1 MLERNVRIISDRVVD
16 TCKSCRRFRMG
27 YMSTTKNV
35 MIFLIVNALFVM
47 MTNNN
52 GPTIF
57 VGAFSSSSSLDNVN
71 FREGRK
77 EDEWLISTTMMKS
90 LMNPLNIDARRFVV
104 AEDKEKQAVM
114 GWAQLRPLQI
124 KENDDGWE
132 LASVYVNPMY
142 RKRGIGS
149 QLVRQIIQ
157 TKEQPVEI
165 YALTLASTLSWY
177 QRLGF
182 DCIDTPPPLSLQL
195 EMKAGQLITNLLKET
210 LVCIRYNTPDE
221 SI

>member
-1 MLERNVRIISDRVVD
+1 MMENNDKMKRDKKVD
-16 TCKSCRRFRMG
+16 ICKSCRRSRKG
-27 YMSTTKNV
+27 YKSSTNNC
-35 MIFLIVNALFVM
+35 IFFLIMNVLFLM
-47 MTNNN
+47 MINN
-52 GPTIF
+52 GPTVV
-57 VGAFSSSSSLDNVN
+57 VGAFSSLSSLDDVI
-71 FREGRK
+71 FRQGRK
-77 EDEWLISTTMMKS
+77 EDEWLITKTMMKS

-104 AEDKEKQAVM
+104 AEEKKKVI
-114 GWAQLRPLQI
+114 GWAQLRPLQLD
-124 KENDDGWE
+124 NGCWE

-157 TKEQPVEI
+157 TKDEEQPIQI

-182 DCIDTPPPLSLQL
+182 DCIDTPPPSSLQL
-195 EMKAGQLITNLLKET
+195 EIKAGQIITNLLKET
-210 LVCIRYNTPDE
+210 LICIRYNNPDE